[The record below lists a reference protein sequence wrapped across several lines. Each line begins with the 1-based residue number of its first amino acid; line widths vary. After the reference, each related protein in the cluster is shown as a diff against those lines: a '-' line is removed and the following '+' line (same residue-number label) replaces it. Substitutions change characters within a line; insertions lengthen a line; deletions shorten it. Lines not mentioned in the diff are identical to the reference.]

1 VVCSTL
7 EFEPVASR
15 GPIIYPGRLLP
26 RTVEAL
32 VPDGRVI
39 VVVPL
44 HRQERAARRRWA
56 GLGERV
62 AVAVHHPF
70 DDNDLGDLAGRCRAA
85 GATLVVMD
93 SFAYTAE
100 QCRDVAAATGL
111 TVLSARRIVAR
122 IVGELLTP
130 GWHRAALT
138 RTPRPA
144 QRSPEPPTD
153 PPPEARTPAPPPPAL
168 SSPHPSFVR
177 IRSQKP
183 VSPSRSSRTDRSD
196 RRIRSFDPGSIAASA
211 PSITSRGRRRRCQ
224 SISTSTTAS
233 PGMIRGAV
241 GVRVRR

>member
-1 VVCSTL
+1 ARLADRVAYVEARGADLTVVCSTL

-130 GWHRAALT
+130 GWH
-138 RTPRPA
+138 
-144 QRSPEPPTD
+144 
-153 PPPEARTPAPPPPAL
+153 
-168 SSPHPSFVR
+168 
-177 IRSQKP
+177 
-183 VSPSRSSRTDRSD
+183 
-196 RRIRSFDPGSIAASA
+196 
-211 PSITSRGRRRRCQ
+211 
-224 SISTSTTAS
+224 
-233 PGMIRGAV
+233 
-241 GVRVRR
+241 